1 MQSCIWIRYAIMTPI
16 MPPPQSAMLETLRQ
30 ISRLLE
36 SDAGLPMILPAIVEA
51 ACALIPCQ
59 AASLLQY
66 EEETGLLKFIAAP
79 KDQWETL
86 SRARVPIDA
95 SAAGQ
100 AFTQGKPIIVQD
112 AAQASLIYR
121 DIDRLLNFQT
131 RSLLAA
137 PIRSG
142 SQTVGVIEAVN
153 KHGNAH
159 YTREDVTILEILAAY
174 AAVALERASSQDAA
188 RRAQSELENL
198 ARMKADFIAITSH
211 EMRTPLGLIIGHAAL
226 LKEELTAE
234 GHSQQ
239 VDAILRSAGR
249 LQKILEDLE
258 NLEQQSRPGSRYG
271 EQPVDIGLLLK
282 RVCRGFSAP
291 ARQRQIDLRVQAQ
304 PGEALAQ
311 VDAEKIAVA
320 IGNLIENALT
330 FTNPGGHILARAGR
344 TPAADFVRITVM
356 DDGVG
361 IPAKDLPRVFD
372 RFYQVEAHATRRHG
386 GMGLG
391 LAVARVMVELHGGQ
405 IWAESI
411 EGRGSKFTILL
422 PAANSPGQSPMP
434 GL

>member
-1 MQSCIWIRYAIMTPI
+1 M
-16 MPPPQSAMLETLRQ
+16 
-30 ISRLLE
+30 
-36 SDAGLPMILPAIVEA
+36 
-51 ACALIPCQ
+51 
-59 AASLLQY
+59 
-66 EEETGLLKFIAAP
+66 LKFIAAP
-79 KDQWETL
+79 KDHWETL

-142 SQTVGVIEAVN
+142 SQTVGVIQAVN

-174 AAVALERASSQDAA
+174 AAVALERASLQDAA

-258 NLEQQSRPGSRYG
+258 NLEHQSRPGSRYG

-282 RVCRGFSAP
+282 RVCRGFSAQ